1 MNMKYRAIPQDRAK
15 TVLEKIRAGG
25 DIEPSDYEVRG
36 EGKEIP
42 AATIAKITKA
52 LDKIREKS
60 YPAKLSRKDARG
72 GEFEAEVCAIF
83 HEELALDVGAA
94 ADYDF
99 WTWLALENSHL
110 VEWRHGEGDTP
121 ARDPNYGIGEA
132 RENLFYRMWLRADI
146 GRSQIKGDEYALARR
161 GGNDFWRSH
170 ILRIDYGK
178 CRAVAHA
185 FLKAQ
190 FPNDKG
196 KPKWKTDHV
205 RDVAKRLTRL
215 HPTLIF
221 ESLDESA
228 ATSLIQREA
237 TLSAA
242 ALAK

>member
-1 MNMKYRAIPQDRAK
+1 MKYRAIPQDRAK
-15 TVLEKIRAGG
+15 AILEKIRAGG
-25 DIEPSDYEVRG
+25 DLEPADYEIRG
-36 EGKEIP
+36 EGKELP
-42 AATIAKITKA
+42 VATVAKITRA

-60 YPAKLSRKDARG
+60 YPEKLGRKDPRG
-72 GEFEAEVCAIF
+72 GEYEGEVCSILHA
-83 HEELALDVGAA
+83 ELDLDVGTA

-99 WTWLALENSHL
+99 WTWLALENSHI
-110 VEWRHGEGDTP
+110 VEWRHGEGDSP
-121 ARDPNYGIGEA
+121 ARDANYGIGDP

-146 GRSQIKGDEYALARR
+146 GRIHAKGDEYALARR

-190 FPNDKG
+190 FPSDKG
-196 KPKWKTDHV
+196 KPKWKTGHV

-215 HPTLIF
+215 HPTLLF
-221 ESLDESA
+221 ESLDEKA
-228 ATSLIQREA
+228 ASSLIQREA

-242 ALAK
+242 TLAK